1 MAGRRD
7 KTKQGSAILRS
18 GQEDNP
24 GSVQHGENQPR
35 SNSNRGQTGGTAS
48 LKQAPSADTASNRN
62 DGIVQGKVKSQR
74 ADERKFNLVVDD
86 VPYLVKASPFSF
98 NGELRF
104 YITINDGDEHV
115 FTWDSTIVRLRAIDD
130 ESGVLPEALEEAISR
145 KLQA

>member
-18 GQEDNP
+18 DQEE
-24 GSVQHGENQPR
+24 SQTSEQYGENQPR
-35 SNSNRGQTGGTAS
+35 SNPGRNQNGGT
-48 LKQAPSADTASNRN
+48 
-62 DGIVQGKVKSQR
+62 

-86 VPYLVKASPFSF
+86 VPYLIRANPFSF
-98 NGELRF
+98 NGEPRF

-115 FTWDSTIVRLRAIDD
+115 FTWDSTIGRLRAIDD
-130 ESGVLPEALEEAISR
+130 ESGVVPEAVEEAISR